1 MKKWKV
7 AVEKAKGAAGAH
19 HAKAPQQNG
28 KGPGKWS
35 RASSTRSYAHRL
47 LERKASV
54 ASTPGTPST
63 PTAAKV
69 ELRTAKGD
77 GVKGST
83 GDSTRDK
90 CTELI
95 YDALAS
101 DSGARKFTFFTIRQ
115 YSRRLTD
122 VHEKLLNSS

>member
-35 RASSTRSYAHRL
+35 RASSTRSCAHRL

-69 ELRTAKGD
+69 ELRTAKSD
-77 GVKGST
+77 GVKGNT

-101 DSGARKFTFFTIRQ
+101 DSGARKLCFPTIYP
-115 YSRRLTD
+115 YSRCLTD
-122 VHEKLLNSS
+122 VYEKLLNSS